1 MSDETNPP
9 SPSQPPEA
17 MILGQ
22 GHPIN
27 LLELLFERMPMGVAI
42 LDRQFHIQRYNPTW
56 GEFAVRYAPLTGV
69 PLAPGVGYFEHLPGS
84 EALILPLFERVLA
97 GETIQANSVRL
108 ESGGIVT
115 YWDIVLVPLTEN
127 AEVVGILNVAVD
139 VTEQMQLR
147 QDLEQRVEERT
158 QELKILLEVAAAA
171 NRSLDLKETL
181 ERTLD
186 LVVALVGASRCGVI
200 LLDEDTQ
207 QLLPYAL
214 RPERQVSPDDLSKM
228 LLACQA
234 ALESGEALYVAP
246 DPAEGLR
253 EPGALIPLKS
263 RGKNLGALVI
273 VGPEGGVFSVSRLAL
288 FQSIADQFSIAIE
301 NAHLF
306 QKNEQAAVAAE
317 RNRLARDLHDAVT
330 QTLFSASMIAEVLP
344 KILEHNPEEGRR
356 RLEELRQL
364 TRGALSEM
372 RALLVELRPAALVDT
387 DLGDLLGH
395 QVNAFIARTRLTVAY
410 DRNCVRNPPVEVKE
424 AFYRI
429 AQEAFNNIAKHA
441 EATQVRVKLDCQ
453 PGRAELAIQDN
464 GIGFDPHSVNHEGLG
479 MGIMNERARNV
490 GAKIEVRSQL
500 RGGTNLRIV
509 WQEASEE

>member
-1 MSDETNPP
+1 MPDETGLTLPNHQ
-9 SPSQPPEA
+9 SQT
-17 MILGQ
+17 
-22 GHPIN
+22 N
-27 LLELLFERMPMGVAI
+27 LLEMLFERMPMGVAV
-42 LDRQFHIQRYNPTW
+42 LDRQLRIQRYNPTW
-56 GEFAVRYAPLTGV
+56 GEFAARYAPQAGV
-69 PLAPGVGYFEHLPGS
+69 ALAPGVGYFEHLPGS
-84 EALILPLFERVLA
+84 ESLVQPLFERALA
-97 GETIQANSVRL
+97 GEIVRENAVRL
-108 ESGGIVT
+108 EAGGIT
-115 YWDIVLVPLTEN
+115 TFWDIVLAPLVEN
-127 AEVVGILNVAVD
+127 GETIGILNMAVD

-147 QDLEQRVEERT
+147 KDLEQRVEERT
-158 QELKILLEVAAAA
+158 QELKILLDVAAAA
-171 NRSLDLKETL
+171 NSSLDLKETL

-186 LVVALVGASRCGVI
+186 MVVALVEASRCGVI
-200 LLDEDTQ
+200 LLDEDTKE
-207 QLLPYAL
+207 LLPYAL
-214 RPERQVSPDDLSKM
+214 RPERQVAPDDLSKM

-234 ALESGEALYVAP
+234 VLESGEALYVAP
-246 DPAEGLR
+246 NPAEGLR

-273 VGPEGGVFSVSRLAL
+273 VGPEGSVFSAPRLAL
-288 FQSIADQFSIAIE
+288 FQSIADQLSVAIE

-306 QKNEQAAVAAE
+306 RKNEQAAVAAE

-372 RALLVELRPAALVDT
+372 RALLVELRPAALADT
-387 DLGDLLGH
+387 DLGDLIGH
-395 QVNAFIARTRLTVAY
+395 QVNAFIARTRLTVEY
-410 DRNCVRNPPVEVKE
+410 ERNCVRNPPVEVKE

-453 PGRAELAIQDN
+453 PERAELAIQDN
-464 GIGFDPHSVNHEGLG
+464 GIGFDPEASNHEGLG
-479 MGIMNERARNV
+479 MGIMNERARNI

-500 RGGTNLRIV
+500 RGGASLRIV
-509 WQEASEE
+509 WQEAAEE